1 MTLTEFNQNPSQAVR
16 LADSGDV
23 IVMRRGK
30 PAYRLLAI
38 PPEGETARE
47 KLMAMRAAG
56 LTIPAKNPNGP
67 YETRHTG
74 SLQAALEDLEQGRN
88 RIDDMFP

>member
-23 IVMRRGK
+23 IVLRQGK

-47 KLMAMRAAG
+47 KLMALIAAG
-56 LTIPAKNPNGP
+56 QAIPAKNPNGP
-67 YETRHTG
+67 FEMRHTG
-74 SLQAALEDLEQGRN
+74 NLQEALEDLERGRN